1 MPTIW
6 IIQIKERVRTAH
18 YLILLYS
25 KETSS
30 GGSDKVST
38 DDSTKAFSTVRFVS
52 STVSI
57 DDVDASPVDTIDI
70 NSTASNV
77 IFSNTGRST
86 LPTEASTGKSD
97 EAGSSRF
104 IG

>member
-1 MPTIW
+1 M
-6 IIQIKERVRTAH
+6 IQIKNRVRTAH

-25 KETSS
+25 KETSA

-38 DDSTKAFSTVRFVS
+38 DGITKAFSTVHYVS

-57 DDVDASPVDTIDI
+57 DDVDASPVG
-70 NSTASNV
+70 
-77 IFSNTGRST
+77 TGTST

-97 EAGSSRF
+97 EAGCSRF